1 MTNEDFKEAVAYSN
15 LDFRELGVFRYGVV
29 RILTLFEIGDYHW
42 GVGVQTAQRLG
53 EGVGG

>member
-29 RILTLFEIGDYHW
+29 RILTLFEIGDYH
-42 GVGVQTAQRLG
+42 
-53 EGVGG
+53 